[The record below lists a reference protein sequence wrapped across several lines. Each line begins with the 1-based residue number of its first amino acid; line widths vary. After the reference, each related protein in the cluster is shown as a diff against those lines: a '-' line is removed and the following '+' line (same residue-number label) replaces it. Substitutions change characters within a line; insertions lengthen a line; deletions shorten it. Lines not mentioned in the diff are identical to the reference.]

1 MMAASIASRGSSDR
15 KTSGV
20 ISDPMSPLIPS
31 FAPLVIF
38 SWTQGLYGKKEDRA
52 GSWNVKCE
60 KKVFWDE
67 SFREVFG
74 GVIELDICLY
84 MGFPCGSDGKE
95 PACNAEDPGLI
106 LGSERYRREGHDYPL
121 QYSCL
126 ENSMDRRVWRATIHG
141 VAKSQTWLSDQHF
154 QFSYSL

>member
-95 PACNAEDPGLI
+95 PACNARD
-106 LGSERYRREGHDYPL
+106 LGSNPGSGKSPGEVNGYPL
-121 QYSCL
+121 KYSCL
-126 ENSMDRRVWRATIHG
+126 QNSMDRGAWWVTVPG
-141 VAKSQTWLSDQHF
+141 VTKSQTRLSD
-154 QFSYSL
+154 

>member
-95 PACNAEDPGLI
+95 PACQCRRHKRCGLNSWV
-106 LGSERYRREGHDYPL
+106 GNGNPL

-141 VAKSQTWLSDQHF
+141 VAKSQMWLSDQHF

>member
-15 KTSGV
+15 NTSGV

-52 GSWNVKCE
+52 GSWKVKCE
-60 KKVFWDE
+60 KVFWGE
-67 SFREVFG
+67 SFREVFD

-84 MGFPCGSDGKE
+84 MGFPGGSDGKE

-106 LGSERYRREGHDYPL
+106 LGLERSPREGHDYPL

-126 ENSMDRRVWRATIHG
+126 ENSMDRRVWWATVHG
-141 VAKSQTWLSDQHF
+141 GCKEWDWTEWLSTQA
-154 QFSYSL
+154 LL

>member
-38 SWTQGLYGKKEDRA
+38 SWTQGLNGKKEDRA
-52 GSWNVKCE
+52 GSWKVKCE
-60 KKVFWDE
+60 KVFWGE

-84 MGFPCGSDGKE
+84 MGFPRGSDSKE
-95 PACNAEDPGLI
+95 LPAM
-106 LGSERYRREGHDYPL
+106 
-121 QYSCL
+121 QKT
-126 ENSMDRRVWRATIHG
+126 RVWSLGRKDPI
-141 VAKSQTWLSDQHF
+141 AKGMTTHSSILASRIPWTEESGGLQSMGSQRVRRDWVTNT
-154 QFSYSL
+154 FSFHI